1 MQIKKEFQVEAS
13 RFDNIIDCSDF
24 SQQDEDCCTSLGVA
38 TAKQQQIITDPSEQQ
53 ANVKLENADELSY
66 AHDTA
71 WNCNESIAEI
81 PVDVKRYSINIKG
94 EQRVGIN
101 MIGDGAQIHSTKDTL
116 YNEVAERHRNDPC
129 MEMPYTETVPAATN
143 VVTSVNVPQIKV
155 KMKEQNVTLNSNFG
169 DKGMMYIKELCNMN
183 QSPKKQYTCH
193 LCFQSYA
200 GRSGLWQHLQKHS
213 GRQYVCSVCNKHFTR
228 GNILKHHERSHA
240 EVSSGI
246 ICPVCKKTFLNVMQ
260 FKRHEIDHLID
271 WSTAMQT

>member
-1 MQIKKEFQVEAS
+1 MQIKKEFQDEAS

-24 SQQDEDCCTSLGVA
+24 SQHDDCFTSLNVA
-38 TAKQQQIITDPSEQQ
+38 SAKQQQIITDPSEQQ

-71 WNCNESIAEI
+71 WNCNESSVEI
-81 PVDVKRYSINIKG
+81 PVDVNRCSMNIKG
-94 EQRVGIN
+94 EQRVGVN
-101 MIGDGAQIHSTKDTL
+101 LIGDGIQIHSTKDTP
-116 YNEVAERHRNDPC
+116 YNEVAERHRNDLS
-129 MEMPYTETVPAATN
+129 MEMPHSGTVPAFKN
-143 VVTSVNVPQIKV
+143 VVTPVKLPQIKV
-155 KMKEQNVTLNSNFG
+155 KMKEQRITLNSNFG
-169 DKGMMYIKELCNMN
+169 GKSMMYVNEVCNMN

-228 GNILKHHERSHA
+228 GNILKHHERTHA

-246 ICPVCKKTFLNVMQ
+246 TCPVCKKTFLNVMQ

-271 WSTAMQT
+271 WSTVMQT

>member
-13 RFDNIIDCSDF
+13 RFDNIINCSDF
-24 SQQDEDCCTSLGVA
+24 SQQDEDCFTSLNVA
-38 TAKQQQIITDPSEQQ
+38 TAKQQHIITDPSEQQ

-66 AHDTA
+66 AHDSV
-71 WNCNESIAEI
+71 WNGNESSAEI

-101 MIGDGAQIHSTKDTL
+101 MIGDGVQIHSTKDTP
-116 YNEVAERHRNDPC
+116 YSEVAERGNDLC
-129 MEMPYTETVPAATN
+129 MEMLHTGTAPAAKN
-143 VVTSVNVPQIKV
+143 VVTSGKVPQIKV
-155 KMKEQNVTLNSNFG
+155 KMKEQSVTLNSNFG
-169 DKGMMYIKELCNMN
+169 GKDMMYIKELCNIN

-228 GNILKHHERSHA
+228 GNILKHHERTHA